1 METGYLGVN
10 FWARTIEAA
19 GSIDVPAIRQAPRDV
34 TFGIPAGVDG
44 PELGFPVRLEMAS
57 LSHVEGWAG
66 QPLGKQARILLVNED
81 LREIAYYR
89 AILQKLGCKVRA
101 SSSFAEGVRRLGYEP
116 FDLIM
121 VDQGSGGFEGR
132 KVLAEAMEVDVE
144 LRVLVLA
151 RSYDKGCHLE
161 AMRSGALDYLE
172 GPLSAADIVSLLD
185 TFMPRRT
192 GGHSGLLDRFKGAKP
207 SKERMIKVKSN

>member
-1 METGYLGVN
+1 MEADYLGVN
-10 FWARTIEAA
+10 LWARAIEAA
-19 GSIDVPAIRQAPRDV
+19 GSIDVPAIRQALRDV

-44 PELGFPVRLEMAS
+44 PERGFPVRLEMAS
-57 LSHVEGWAG
+57 SHVEGWAG
-66 QPLGKQARILLVNED
+66 QPFGKRARILLVNED
-81 LREIAYYR
+81 LRELAYYHR
-89 AILQKLGCKVRA
+89 ILQKLGCEVRA
-101 SSSFAEGVRRLGYEP
+101 VSSFAEGVRRLGCEP

-121 VDQGSGGFEGR
+121 VDQGRGGFEGQ

-151 RSYDKGCHLE
+151 RSYNQGCYLE

-172 GPLSAADIVSLLD
+172 GPLGAADIVALLD

-192 GGHSGLLDRFKGAKP
+192 GGHSALLDRCKGATP
-207 SKERMIKVKSN
+207 SKARMIKVKSN